1 MHGRSY
7 TGLIIAENQSPQT
20 VQVLRKNYQQL
31 YSKLSPLQKVQ
42 ISDNQSLSSSKSR
55 SFLEMDGKQK
65 AAMIGGAATSLA
77 GVAFGAVVGAASH
90 VGVVGGAMLGGQVT
104 VN

>member
-1 MHGRSY
+1 MQGLEKLSLAMHGRSY

-55 SFLEMDGKQK
+55 PFWRWMENRKQ
-65 AAMIGGAATSLA
+65 
-77 GVAFGAVVGAASH
+77 
-90 VGVVGGAMLGGQVT
+90 Q
-104 VN
+104 